1 MSPRRPVGAR
11 GLPVRV
17 LVLAALAAVCCAENP
32 NTYNV
37 GGVLSNNDSATH
49 FREIIEKINF
59 MDQYVP
65 KGVTYLPCFII
76 MDPNPIRTAL
86 NVCKDLIAHKV
97 YAVIVSHPLTGD
109 LSPAAVSYTSGFYH
123 IPVIGISSRDS
134 AFSDKNIHVSFLRT
148 VPPYSHQ
155 ADVWVELLKHFNYM
169 KVIFIHSSDTD
180 GRALLGRFQTTS
192 QSLQDDVEIKVQV
205 ESVIEFE
212 PGLDS
217 FTDQLLEIRNAQARV
232 YLMYAGKKDASVIF
246 RDAGQLN
253 MTETGYVWIV
263 TEQALDAANVPEG
276 TLGLKLVNATA
287 EQAHIQDSIFVLTSA
302 LRELTS
308 TKNITEAPSDC
319 ETSGTIWD
327 TGKQLFEYIMKQQL
341 LEGQT
346 GKVAFDENGDRVN
359 AEYDVVNVKENQVQE
374 AVGRYV
380 YNKEDDRMRLALD
393 DTAILWPG
401 RLRTKPEG
409 FMIPTHLKVLT
420 IAEKPFVY
428 VREAGEAEK
437 CNADEIPCPHF
448 NATDDANDA
457 VMYCC
462 RGFCMD
468 LLQELAKTINF
479 TYSLALSPDGM
490 FGNYVIRNTTVGGK
504 KEWTGLIGELVNERA
519 DMIVAPLTIN
529 PERAEF
535 IEFSKPFKYQGITI
549 LEKKPSR
556 SSTLVSFLQPFSN
569 TLWILVMVSVHVVA
583 LVLYLLDRFSP
594 FGRFKLANT
603 DGTEEDA
610 LNLSSAIWF
619 AWGVLLNSGIG
630 EGTPRSFSARVLG
643 MVWAGFAMIIVAS
656 YTANLAAFL
665 VLERPKTKLTGI
677 NDARLRNTMENL
689 TCATVKGSA
698 VDMYFKRQ
706 VELSNMYRTMEA
718 NNYDTAEDAIEDV
731 KRGKLMA
738 FIWDSSRLDFEAAQ
752 DCELVTAGEL
762 FGRSGYG
769 IGLQKGSPWAD
780 AVTLAIL
787 DFHESGF
794 MESLDNRWILQG
806 NLNLAQ
812 CEQNEKTPNTLGLKN
827 MAGVFILVAGGI
839 VFGVV
844 LILIEMVYK
853 KHQTRKQKRL
863 ELARHAADK
872 WRGAIEKRKTLRA
885 TIAAQRRLKANGV
898 NDPSAV
904 GLSLSLSVEA
914 LPPLVGAG
922 VVSGMG
928 AVVGPQQC
936 LGQGWPGSGTASGA
950 ASGAPSG
957 TTTPCD
963 LRQRQRL
970 ASLGRPPG
978 HDQIHVASVTS
989 PPRGPRSRSTSPH
1002 SWVYSDADVS
1012 E

>member
-1 MSPRRPVGAR
+1 MEKLRMKIVLSLIFIILHNAPRL
-11 GLPVRV
+11 GLV
-17 LVLAALAAVCCAENP
+17 LVKAINYNNP
-32 NTYNV
+32 RYFKI
-37 GGVLSNNDSATH
+37 GGVLSNVDSKEH
-49 FREIIEKINF
+49 FEKTIDHLNF
-59 MDQYVP
+59 DFQYVN
-65 KGVTYLPCFII
+65 KGVTYKHTVIE
-76 MDPNPIRTAL
+76 MDSNPIRTAL
-86 NVCKDLIAHKV
+86 SVCRSLIAEQV
-97 YAVIVSHPLTGD
+97 YAVVVSHPLTGD

-169 KVIFIHSSDTD
+169 KIIFIHSSDTD

-192 QSLQDDVEIKVQV
+192 QNLEDDVEIKVQAL
-205 ESVIEFE
+205 IEFE
-212 PGLDS
+212 PGLHN
-217 FTDQLLEIRNAQARV
+217 FEEQLREMKGAQSRV
-232 YLMYAGKKDASVIF
+232 CLMYASKKDAEVIF
-246 RDAGQLN
+246 NDAANLN
-253 MTETGYVWIV
+253 MTGAGYVWIV
-263 TEQALDAANVPEG
+263 TEQALDAPNAPDG
-276 TLGLKLVNATA
+276 LLGLKLINATQ
-287 EQAHIQDSIFVLTSA
+287 EKSHITDSLYVLVSA
-302 LRELTS
+302 LRAMNQTE
-308 TKNITEAPSDC
+308 KITEAPKDCSD
-319 ETSGTIWD
+319 SGSIWE
-327 TGKQLFEYIMKQQL
+327 TGKTLFQYIRKQVL
-341 LEGQT
+341 PHGST
-346 GKVAFDENGDRVN
+346 GRVAFDDNGDRIF
-359 AEYDVVNVKENQVQE
+359 AEYDIVNIQYTGLDNNKTQMS
-374 AVGRYV
+374 VGQYFYPANGTKMKLRV
-380 YNKEDDRMRLALD
+380 NESN
-393 DTAILWPG
+393 IIWPG
-401 RLRTKPEG
+401 RLKIKPEG

-420 IAEKPFVY
+420 IEEKPFVY
-428 VREAGEAEK
+428 VRELPDNEVK
-437 CNADEIPCPHF
+437 CLPEEIACPYF
-448 NATDDANDA
+448 NPTDDKQIFCCKG
-457 VMYCC
+457 YCV
-462 RGFCMD
+462 D
-468 LLQELAKTINF
+468 LLKELSKTINF
-479 TYSLALSPDGM
+479 TYSLALSPDGQ
-490 FGNYVIRNTTVGGK
+490 FGSYVIKNTSVGGK
-504 KEWTGLIGELVNERA
+504 KEWTGLIGEIVNERA

-698 VDMYFKRQ
+698 VDMYFRRQ

-718 NNYDTAEDAIEDV
+718 NNYDTAEDAIRDI
-731 KRGKLMA
+731 KIGKLMA
-738 FIWDSSRLDFEAAQ
+738 FIWDSSRLEFEAAQ

-794 MESLDNRWILQG
+794 MESLDNLWILHG
-806 NLNLAQ
+806 NVQQ
-812 CEQNEKTPNTLGLKN
+812 CEQFEKMPNTLGLEN
-827 MAGVFILVAGGI
+827 MAGVFIVVGVGIGGGVA
-839 VFGVV
+839 
-844 LILIEMVYK
+844 LIIIEMAYK
-853 KHQTRKQKRL
+853 KHQIRKQRKM

-872 WRGAIEKRKTLRA
+872 WRGMIEKRKTLRA
-885 TIAAQRRLKANGV
+885 SIVTQRRIQSNGL
-898 NDPSAV
+898 NDPATVSLAV
-904 GLSLSLSVEA
+904 DTVA
-914 LPPLVGAG
+914 RANVGSRSPGRA
-922 VVSGMG
+922 
-928 AVVGPQQC
+928 
-936 LGQGWPGSGTASGA
+936 WPGDS
-950 ASGAPSG
+950 
-957 TTTPCD
+957 D
-963 LRQRQRL
+963 LRQR
-970 ASLGRPPG
+970 P
-978 HDQIHVASVTS
+978 I
-989 PPRGPRSRSTSPH
+989 PRSDDIRLSPAA
-1002 SWVYSDADVS
+1002 YTADVS
-1012 E
+1012 HLIV

>member
-1 MSPRRPVGAR
+1 MGGGQHPRMDSFKRILLYKFAILQIYITIIAADRSPSY
-11 GLPVRV
+11 
-17 LVLAALAAVCCAENP
+17 ENP
-32 NTYNV
+32 KYFNI
-37 GGVLSNNDSATH
+37 GGVLSNNQSEAHFNETIDHLNFDS
-49 FREIIEKINF
+49 
-59 MDQYVP
+59 QYVN
-65 KGVTYLPCFII
+65 KGVTYYHTVIE
-76 MDPNPIRTAL
+76 MDSNPIRTAL
-86 NVCKDLIAHKV
+86 SVCNSLIARRV
-97 YAVIVSHPLTGD
+97 YAVVVSHPLTGD

-192 QSLQDDVEIKVQV
+192 QSLEDDVEIKVHV

-212 PGLDS
+212 PGLES
-217 FTDQLLEIRNAQARV
+217 FTKQLMDMKSAQARV
-232 YLMYAGKKDASVIF
+232 CLMYASKTDARVIF
-246 RDAGQLN
+246 RDAAALN
-253 MTETGYVWIV
+253 MTGSGYVWIV
-263 TEQALDAANVPEG
+263 TEQALEAPNVPEG
-276 TLGLKLVNATA
+276 LLGLKLINATK
-287 EQAHIQDSIFVLTSA
+287 EKAHIKDSLYVLVSA
-302 LRELTS
+302 LRDMNETEH
-308 TKNITEAPSDC
+308 ITEAPKDC
-319 ETSGTIWD
+319 DNSGSIWE
-327 TGKQLFEYIMKQQL
+327 TGKKLFDYIRRQVL
-341 LEGQT
+341 PNGAT
-346 GKVAFDENGDRVN
+346 GRVAFDDNGDRIF
-359 AEYDVVNVKENQVQE
+359 AEYDVINIKNDEQVS
-374 AVGRYV
+374 VGQYF
-380 YNKEDDRMRLALD
+380 YCPNISKMRLRLEENNI
-393 DTAILWPG
+393 TWPG
-401 RLRTKPEG
+401 GLRTKPEG

-420 IAEKPFVY
+420 IEEKPFVY
-428 VREAGEAEK
+428 VREPLDNEW
-437 CNADEIPCPHF
+437 CQPDEIPCPHF
-448 NATDDANDA
+448 NTTQYENTRIFCCKG
-457 VMYCC
+457 YCI
-462 RGFCMD
+462 D
-468 LLQELAKTINF
+468 LLKALSKTTNF
-479 TYSLALSPDGM
+479 TYSLALSPDGQ
-490 FGNYVIRNTTVGGK
+490 FGNYMIKNSSGGGK

-698 VDMYFKRQ
+698 VDMYFRRQ

-718 NNYDTAEDAIEDV
+718 NNYDTAEEAIHDV
-731 KRGKLMA
+731 KIGKLMA
-738 FIWDSSRLDFEAAQ
+738 FIWDSSRLEFEAAQ

-794 MESLDNRWILQG
+794 MEELDHHWILQR
-806 NLNLAQ
+806 NVQQ

-827 MAGVFILVAGGI
+827 MAGVFILVGAGIVGGI
-839 VFGVV
+839 G
-844 LILIEMVYK
+844 LIIIEMAYK
-853 KHQTRKQKRL
+853 KHQIRKQKKL

-885 TIAAQRRLKANGV
+885 SIAAQRRIQSNGL
-898 NDPSAV
+898 NDPTTVSLAV
-904 GLSLSLSVEA
+904 DTVARTSLAPRSPGRA
-914 LPPLVGAG
+914 
-922 VVSGMG
+922 
-928 AVVGPQQC
+928 
-936 LGQGWPGSGTASGA
+936 WPGDS
-950 ASGAPSG
+950 
-957 TTTPCD
+957 D
-963 LRQRQRL
+963 IRQRPLSRADDIRL
-970 ASLGRPPG
+970 
-978 HDQIHVASVTS
+978 S
-989 PPRGPRSRSTSPH
+989 PAAYT
-1002 SWVYSDADVS
+1002 ADVS
-1012 E
+1012 HLIV

>member
-1 MSPRRPVGAR
+1 MTRLRLKTVLSLIFIILHNAPRLG
-11 GLPVRV
+11 
-17 LVLAALAAVCCAENP
+17 LVLARTM
-32 NTYNV
+32 TYNNPRFFNI
-37 GGVLSNNDSATH
+37 GGVLSNTNSKEH
-49 FREIIEKINF
+49 FQKTIDHLNF
-59 MDQYVP
+59 DFQYVN
-65 KGVTYLPCFII
+65 KGVTYKHTVIE
-76 MDPNPIRTAL
+76 MDSNPIRTAL
-86 NVCKDLIAHKV
+86 SVCRSLIAEQV
-97 YAVIVSHPLTGD
+97 YAVVVSHPLTGD

-169 KVIFIHSSDTD
+169 KIIFIHSSDTD

-192 QSLQDDVEIKVQV
+192 QNLEDDVEIKVQV

-212 PGLDS
+212 PGLHN
-217 FTDQLLEIRNAQARV
+217 FEEQLRDMKGAQARV
-232 YLMYAGKKDASVIF
+232 YLMYASKKDAEVIF
-246 RDAGQLN
+246 NDAANLN
-253 MTETGYVWIV
+253 MTGAGYVWIV
-263 TEQALDAANVPEG
+263 TEQALDASNAPDG
-276 TLGLKLVNATA
+276 LLGLKLINATQ
-287 EQAHIQDSIFVLTSA
+287 ENSHITDSLYVLVSA
-302 LRELTS
+302 LRAMNQTE
-308 TKNITEAPSDC
+308 KITEAPKDCSD
-319 ETSGTIWD
+319 SGSIWE
-327 TGKQLFEYIMKQQL
+327 TGKSLFQYIRRQVL
-341 LEGQT
+341 PHGLT
-346 GKVAFDENGDRVN
+346 GRVAFDDNGDRIF
-359 AEYDVVNVKENQVQE
+359 AEYDIINIQYTGLDNNKAQVS
-374 AVGRYV
+374 VGQYFYPANGTKMKLRA
-380 YNKEDDRMRLALD
+380 NESN
-393 DTAILWPG
+393 IIWPG
-401 RLRTKPEG
+401 RLKIKPEG

-420 IAEKPFVY
+420 IEEKPFVY
-428 VREAGEAEK
+428 VRELPDNEDK
-437 CNADEIPCPHF
+437 CLPEEIVCPHF
-448 NATDDANDA
+448 NMTDDKQ
-457 VMYCC
+457 MFCCKGYCV
-462 RGFCMD
+462 D
-468 LLQELAKTINF
+468 LLKELAKTINF
-479 TYSLALSPDGM
+479 TYSLALSPDGQ
-490 FGNYVIRNTTVGGK
+490 FGSYMIKNTSVGGK
-504 KEWTGLIGELVNERA
+504 KEWTGLIGEIVNERA

-698 VDMYFKRQ
+698 VDMYFRRQ

-718 NNYDTAEDAIEDV
+718 NNYDTAEDAIRDI
-731 KRGKLMA
+731 KIGKLMA
-738 FIWDSSRLDFEAAQ
+738 FIWDSSRLEFEAAQ

-794 MESLDNRWILQG
+794 MESLDNLWILQG
-806 NLNLAQ
+806 NIQQ
-812 CEQNEKTPNTLGLKN
+812 CEQFEKMPNTLGLEN
-827 MAGVFILVAGGI
+827 MAGVFIVVGVGIGGGVA
-839 VFGVV
+839 
-844 LILIEMVYK
+844 LIIIEMAYK
-853 KHQTRKQKRL
+853 KHQIRKQRKM

-872 WRGAIEKRKTLRA
+872 WRGMIEKRKTLRA
-885 TIAAQRRLKANGV
+885 SISTQRRIQSNGL
-898 NDPSAV
+898 NDPATVSLAV
-904 GLSLSLSVEA
+904 DTVARSN
-914 LPPLVGAG
+914 
-922 VVSGMG
+922 MG
-928 AVVGPQQC
+928 SRSPGRA
-936 LGQGWPGSGTASGA
+936 WPGDS
-950 ASGAPSG
+950 
-957 TTTPCD
+957 D
-963 LRQRQRL
+963 LRQR
-970 ASLGRPPG
+970 P
-978 HDQIHVASVTS
+978 I
-989 PPRGPRSRSTSPH
+989 SRSDDIRLSPAA
-1002 SWVYSDADVS
+1002 YTADVS
-1012 E
+1012 HLIV

>member
-1 MSPRRPVGAR
+1 MAKRMKTVLSLIFIILHNASWLGLIFVRANHNNPRFFKI
-11 GLPVRV
+11 
-17 LVLAALAAVCCAENP
+17 
-32 NTYNV
+32 
-37 GGVLSNNDSATH
+37 GGVLSNVDSKEH
-49 FREIIEKINF
+49 FEKTIDHLNF
-59 MDQYVP
+59 DFQYVN
-65 KGVTYLPCFII
+65 KGVTYKHTVIE
-76 MDPNPIRTAL
+76 MDSNPIRTAL
-86 NVCKDLIAHKV
+86 SVCRSLIAEQV
-97 YAVIVSHPLTGD
+97 YAVVVSHPLTGD

-169 KVIFIHSSDTD
+169 KIIFIHSSDTD

-192 QSLQDDVEIKVQV
+192 QNLEDDVEIKVQV

-212 PGLDS
+212 PGLHN
-217 FTDQLLEIRNAQARV
+217 FEEQLREMKSAQARV
-232 YLMYAGKKDASVIF
+232 CLMYASKKDAEVIF
-246 RDAGQLN
+246 NDAANLN
-253 MTETGYVWIV
+253 MTGAGYVWIV
-263 TEQALDAANVPEG
+263 TEQALDAPNAPDG
-276 TLGLKLVNATA
+276 LLGLKLINATQ
-287 EQAHIQDSIFVLTSA
+287 EKSHISDSLYVLVSA
-302 LRELTS
+302 LRMMNQTE
-308 TKNITEAPSDC
+308 KITEAPKDCSD
-319 ETSGTIWD
+319 SGSIWE
-327 TGKQLFEYIMKQQL
+327 TGKKLFQYIRKQVL
-341 LEGQT
+341 PYGST
-346 GKVAFDENGDRVN
+346 GRVAFDDNGDRIF
-359 AEYDVVNVKENQVQE
+359 AEYDIINIQYTGPDNNKTQMSVGQYFYPTNATKMKLRVNESN
-374 AVGRYV
+374 
-380 YNKEDDRMRLALD
+380 
-393 DTAILWPG
+393 IIWPG
-401 RLRTKPEG
+401 HLKIKPEG

-420 IAEKPFVY
+420 IEEKPFVY
-428 VREAGEAEK
+428 VRELPDNEAE
-437 CNADEIPCPHF
+437 CLPEEIACPHF
-448 NATDDANDA
+448 NLTDDNQ
-457 VMYCC
+457 MFCCKGYCV
-462 RGFCMD
+462 D
-468 LLQELAKTINF
+468 LLKELSKSINF
-479 TYSLALSPDGM
+479 TYSLALSPDGQ
-490 FGNYVIRNTTVGGK
+490 FGSYVIKNTSVGGK
-504 KEWTGLIGELVNERA
+504 KEWTGLIGEIVNERA

-698 VDMYFKRQ
+698 VDMYFRRQ

-718 NNYDTAEDAIEDV
+718 NNYDTAEDAIRDI
-731 KRGKLMA
+731 KIGKLMA
-738 FIWDSSRLDFEAAQ
+738 FIWDSSRLEFEAAQ

-794 MESLDNRWILQG
+794 MESLDNLWILHG
-806 NLNLAQ
+806 NVQQ
-812 CEQNEKTPNTLGLKN
+812 CEQFEKMPNTLGLEN
-827 MAGVFILVAGGI
+827 MAGVFIVVGVGIGGGVA
-839 VFGVV
+839 
-844 LILIEMVYK
+844 LIIIEMAYK
-853 KHQTRKQKRL
+853 KHQIRKQRKM

-872 WRGAIEKRKTLRA
+872 WRGMIEKRKTLRA
-885 TIAAQRRLKANGV
+885 SIVTQRRIQSNGL
-898 NDPSAV
+898 NDPATVSLAV
-904 GLSLSLSVEA
+904 DTVA
-914 LPPLVGAG
+914 RANVGSRSPGRA
-922 VVSGMG
+922 
-928 AVVGPQQC
+928 
-936 LGQGWPGSGTASGA
+936 WPGDS
-950 ASGAPSG
+950 
-957 TTTPCD
+957 D
-963 LRQRQRL
+963 LRQR
-970 ASLGRPPG
+970 P
-978 HDQIHVASVTS
+978 I
-989 PPRGPRSRSTSPH
+989 SRSDDIRLSPAA
-1002 SWVYSDADVS
+1002 YTADVS
-1012 E
+1012 HLIV

>member
-1 MSPRRPVGAR
+1 MKYEGIALFISLIILNDEVYN
-11 GLPVRV
+11 GLV
-17 LVLAALAAVCCAENP
+17 ASQFNNP
-32 NTYNV
+32 TFFMI
-37 GGVLSNNDSATH
+37 GGVFSNNESKEYFKRTLNNL
-49 FREIIEKINF
+49 NF
-59 MDQYVP
+59 NSQYVN
-65 KGVTYLPCFII
+65 KGVTYKHTVIE
-76 MDPNPIRTAL
+76 MDSNPIKTAL
-86 NVCKDLIAHKV
+86 SVCNSLIAEQV
-97 YAVIVSHPLTGD
+97 YAVVVSHPLTGD

-192 QSLQDDVEIKVQV
+192 QNLEDDVEIKVQV

-217 FTDQLLEIRNAQARV
+217 FTQQLIDMKTAQARV
-232 YLMYAGKKDASVIF
+232 CLLYASKTDASVIF
-246 RDAGQLN
+246 QDAAALN
-253 MTETGYVWIV
+253 MTGAGYVWIV
-263 TEQALDAANVPEG
+263 TEQALDAPNAPEG
-276 TLGLKLVNATA
+276 LLGLKLINA
-287 EQAHIQDSIFVLTSA
+287 EKEMAHIEDSLIVLVSA
-302 LRELTS
+302 LREMNK
-308 TKNITEAPSDC
+308 TKVITEAPKDC
-319 ETSGTIWD
+319 GDSGSIWE
-327 TGKQLFEYIMKQQL
+327 TGKSLFEFIRKEVL
-341 LEGQT
+341 SDGTT
-346 GKVAFDENGDRVN
+346 GKVAFDDNGDRIY
-359 AEYDVVNVKENQVQE
+359 AEYDIINIQENGERISVGQYFYPSNGTKMTLSVNESS
-374 AVGRYV
+374 
-380 YNKEDDRMRLALD
+380 
-393 DTAILWPG
+393 IIWPG
-401 RLRTKPEG
+401 RLQTKPEG

-420 IAEKPFVY
+420 IEEKPFVY
-428 VREAGEAEK
+428 VREVAFGELCLPE
-437 CNADEIPCPHF
+437 EIPCPHF
-448 NATDDANDA
+448 NATEYETTKT
-457 VMYCC
+457 YCC
-462 RGFCMD
+462 KGYCMD
-468 LLQELAKTINF
+468 LLKELSKTINF
-479 TYSLALSPDGM
+479 TYSLALSPDGQ
-490 FGNYVIRNTTVGGK
+490 FGSYVIKDSSVGGK

-610 LNLSSAIWF
+610 LNLSSAVWF

-698 VDMYFKRQ
+698 VDMYFRRQ

-718 NNYDTAEDAIEDV
+718 NNYDTAEEAIRDI
-731 KRGKLMA
+731 KIGKLMA
-738 FIWDSSRLDFEAAQ
+738 FIWDSSRLEFEAAQ

-769 IGLQKGSPWAD
+769 IGLQKGSLWAD

-794 MESLDNRWILQG
+794 MESLDNHWILRSNVQ
-806 NLNLAQ
+806 Q
-812 CEQNEKTPNTLGLKN
+812 CEQLEKAPNTLGLKN
-827 MAGVFILVAGGI
+827 MAGVFIVVGVGIIGGI
-839 VFGVV
+839 G
-844 LILIEMVYK
+844 LIIIEVAYK
-853 KHQTRKQKRL
+853 KHQIRKQKKM

-885 TIAAQRRLKANGV
+885 SIAAQRRIQSNGL
-898 NDPSAV
+898 NDPTTVSLAV
-904 GLSLSLSVEA
+904 DTVARSNVAPRSPGRA
-914 LPPLVGAG
+914 
-922 VVSGMG
+922 
-928 AVVGPQQC
+928 
-936 LGQGWPGSGTASGA
+936 WPGDS
-950 ASGAPSG
+950 
-957 TTTPCD
+957 D
-963 LRQRQRL
+963 IRQR
-970 ASLGRPPG
+970 P
-978 HDQIHVASVTS
+978 I
-989 PPRGPRSRSTSPH
+989 PRSDDIRLSPAA
-1002 SWVYSDADVS
+1002 YTANVS
-1012 E
+1012 HLIV